1 MEMDLRKTMESIV
14 IRQDRFAE
22 RMDQLAKYRL
32 KLDDQRS
39 AQMERYSIQHAAEMA
54 GIRAELRRGIRL
66 SIEEIRRDRERRKSL
81 HDNVERIGS
90 SLQEL
95 IEALKNK

>member
-1 MEMDLRKTMESIV
+1 MDVQKTMESIV
-14 IRQDRFAE
+14 TRMDRFAE
-22 RMDQLAKYRL
+22 HMDQLAEYQL
-32 KLDDQRS
+32 KLEEQRS
-39 AQMERYSIQHAAEMA
+39 AEMERYVSQHNADMA

-66 SIEEIRRDRERRKSL
+66 SIEEIRRERERRKSL
-81 HDNVERIGS
+81 HN